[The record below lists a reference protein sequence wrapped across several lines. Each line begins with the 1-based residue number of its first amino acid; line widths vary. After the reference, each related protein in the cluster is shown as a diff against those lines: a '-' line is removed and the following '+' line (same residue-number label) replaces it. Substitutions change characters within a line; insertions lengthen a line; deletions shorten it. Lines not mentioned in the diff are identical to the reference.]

1 MTTVSRRAWA
11 NIDLDALRKNLTR
24 VRSLCPSSK
33 IFPIIKSNAYGHGV
47 AEAAAALTDSHTA
60 IAGFGVATVDEALA
74 LRKLN
79 ADLPILLLNG
89 FVTAEELQECLRNRI
104 ESVVHSEFQARII
117 ETVFSNEVLGEHRK
131 FWVKFNSGMNRLGLS
146 RQQAQEIYQR
156 LHAFPETQLV
166 LMSHFAC
173 ADDPDNKSFR
183 EFTERQL
190 AEAVSLRSE
199 LVSAVHDEVPLSL
212 AASAGILHW
221 PESHLDIVRPGVML
235 YGCSPMAHETGE
247 ELGLQPVMTL
257 CSRIIAIH
265 DLKPGDSIGYG
276 RTYVCDRDTR
286 VGTVSIGYGD
296 GYPRSAANGTPVV
309 VKTAAGPVRTRLI
322 GRVSMDMIT
331 IDLTDIEGVSIDDEI
346 ELWGENLCADEVA
359 KSTDTISYELFCKVT
374 SRVQYFYQGE

>member
-11 NIDLDALRKNLTR
+11 SIDLGALRKNLTR
-24 VRSLCPSSK
+24 VRSLCPASK
-33 IFPIIKSNAYGHGV
+33 IFPIIKANAYGHGM
-47 AEAAAALTDSHTA
+47 AEAAAALADSHTV

-79 ADLPILLLNG
+79 DELPILLLNG
-89 FVTAEELQECLRNRI
+89 FVTAEELQECLCNRI
-104 ESVVHSEFQARII
+104 EPVVHSEYQAEII
-117 ETVFSNEVLGEHRK
+117 GEVFSKEILGEHRK
-131 FWVKFNSGMNRLGLS
+131 FWVKYNTGMNRLGLS
-146 RQQAQEIYQR
+146 LEQVRLVYQR
-156 LHAFPETQLV
+156 LHTYPDTQLV

-173 ADDPDNKSFR
+173 ADDPDNSKFSD
-183 EFTERQL
+183 FTKRQL
-190 AEAVSLRSE
+190 ADLQSLRSE
-199 LVSAVHDEVPLSL
+199 LVPVVHGEIPLSL

-247 ELGLQPVMTL
+247 ELGLQAVMTL
-257 CSRIIAIH
+257 CSRLIAIH

-276 RTYVCDRDTR
+276 ATYICDRDTR

-309 VKTAAGPVRTRLI
+309 IKTAAGPVRTRLI

-331 IDLTDIEGVSIDDEI
+331 IDLTDIEGVSIDDEV

-359 KSTDTISYELFCKVT
+359 KSTGSISYELFCKVT
-374 SRVQYFYQGE
+374 PRVKYSYLDE